1 VHLSPIFPSASVVL
15 PSLALRS
22 LSPRERARVAAAGC
36 WHNLLFAVLL
46 WSACAV
52 LGSMQGYV
60 GDIGRV
66 VLQVDRVRRDDDDS
80 RRRHLAY

>member
-1 VHLSPIFPSASVVL
+1 
-15 PSLALRS
+15 
-22 LSPRERARVAAAGC
+22 
-36 WHNLLFAVLL
+36 
-46 WSACAV
+46 
-52 LGSMQGYV
+52 MQGYV